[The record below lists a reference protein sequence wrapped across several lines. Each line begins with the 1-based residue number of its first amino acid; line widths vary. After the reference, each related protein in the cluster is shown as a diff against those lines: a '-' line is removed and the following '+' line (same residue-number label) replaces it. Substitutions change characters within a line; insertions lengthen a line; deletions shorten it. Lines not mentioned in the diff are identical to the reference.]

1 MDSVYV
7 IGHRNPDTDSIVSAL
22 AYASLQN
29 ALGENNY
36 VAARIGHLNN
46 ETAFLLERFGFNPP
60 LYLRSVRTQV
70 SDIDYDTP
78 PSLGQAVPVSYAWNI
93 LHQQADSV
101 SALPITNED
110 GNPVE
115 EIPDEAGY
123 FTLLIAKEKHD

>member
-78 PSLGQAVPVSYAWNI
+78 P
-93 LHQQADSV
+93 
-101 SALPITNED
+101 
-110 GNPVE
+110 
-115 EIPDEAGY
+115 
-123 FTLLIAKEKHD
+123 

>member
-46 ETAFLLERFGFNPP
+46 ETAFLLERSSEMQSP
-60 LYLRSVRTQV
+60 
-70 SDIDYDTP
+70 SDFLIDE
-78 PSLGQAVPVSYAWNI
+78 L
-93 LHQQADSV
+93 
-101 SALPITNED
+101 
-110 GNPVE
+110 
-115 EIPDEAGY
+115 
-123 FTLLIAKEKHD
+123 